1 VITHILAG
9 ATITTTATT
18 TPRAGYST
26 GCLGR
31 IVAGPFITHGGLII
45 RSDFSGRIIT
55 ADSSSSAL
63 GAIGPATRIGVTT
76 GTDTIP
82 TDGMATI
89 LRGT

>member
-1 VITHILAG
+1 MITHILAG

-26 GCLGR
+26 GCPGR
-31 IVAGPFITHGGLII
+31 IAAGLYVTHGDLTT
-45 RSDFSGRIIT
+45 RSGFSGRIIT

-63 GAIGPATRIGVTT
+63 AAIGLVTRIGVTT

-82 TDGMATI
+82 TGGMATI